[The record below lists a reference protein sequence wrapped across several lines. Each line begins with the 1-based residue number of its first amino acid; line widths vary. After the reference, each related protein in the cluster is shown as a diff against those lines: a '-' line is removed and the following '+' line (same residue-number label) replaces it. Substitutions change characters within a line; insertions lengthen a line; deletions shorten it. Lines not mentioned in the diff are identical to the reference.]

1 MLILRAVGPRR
12 AAGGAWLATT
22 VATVASTYALDG
34 FAVAIGGLL
43 VASGILAGLPVGP
56 LCGCLLVSYLLWGAS
71 LRLSL
76 AANWSM
82 LSATGVSSNAFS
94 KAAHDL
100 ARARGASAR
109 RRRLAASAGYVLTE
123 IAKEL
128 PYYLGAAGAALVSD
142 ALTSRDALIFLAGT
156 NVGAAIYEYA
166 LARATRVF
174 LQQTAA
180 RRIRPGIPP
189 PAPEGGRH
197 RAARIRAGPR
207 GSRRCRA

>member
-1 MLILRAVGPRR
+1 MLFLHAVGPRRVARGGTARR

-22 VATVASTYALDG
+22 VATLASTYALDG
-34 FAVAIGGLL
+34 FAVAIGGL
-43 VASGILAGLPVGP
+43 VVTSGILAGLPVGP
-56 LCGCLLVSYLLWGAS
+56 LCGCLLASYLLWGAS

-123 IAKEL
+123 LAKEL
-128 PYYLGAAGAALVSD
+128 PYYLGAAGAALASD
-142 ALTSRDALIFLAGT
+142 SLTSRDALIFLAGT
-156 NVGAAIYEYA
+156 NAGAAAYEYA
-166 LARATRVF
+166 LARATRAF
-174 LQQTAA
+174 L
-180 RRIRPGIPP
+180 
-189 PAPEGGRH
+189 GRTGH
-197 RAARIRAGPR
+197 RQ
-207 GSRRCRA
+207 SR

>member
-1 MLILRAVGPRR
+1 
-12 AAGGAWLATT
+12 
-22 VATVASTYALDG
+22 
-34 FAVAIGGLL
+34 
-43 VASGILAGLPVGP
+43 
-56 LCGCLLVSYLLWGAS
+56 
-71 LRLSL
+71 
-76 AANWSM
+76 M

-128 PYYLGAAGAALVSD
+128 PYYIGAAGAALVSD

-174 LQQTAA
+174 LRQTTA
-180 RRIRPGIPP
+180 RRIRRGIPP
-189 PAPEGGRH
+189 PAPEGGRQRGLGSELAREDLH
-197 RAARIRAGPR
+197 VVALEALDDEPGPHAAVVLVGPR
-207 GSRRCRA
+207 PGP